1 MNCHPYMWGSRLCKK
16 ESHKLIF
23 PMLTYV
29 PSQLTNKKKAA
40 KEKQMKL
47 GEEIRNVKKLREE
60 KGRNELKEED
70 EKAGYVAETKNKKR
84 T

>member
-1 MNCHPYMWGSRLCKK
+1 
-16 ESHKLIF
+16 
-23 PMLTYV
+23 
-29 PSQLTNKKKAA
+29 
-40 KEKQMKL
+40 MKL